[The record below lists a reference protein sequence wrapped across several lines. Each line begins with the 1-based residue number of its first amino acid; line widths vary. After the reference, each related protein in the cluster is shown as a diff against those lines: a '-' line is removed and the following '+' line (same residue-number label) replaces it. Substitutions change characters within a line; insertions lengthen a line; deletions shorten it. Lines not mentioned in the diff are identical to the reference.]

1 MSLYMQN
8 MHGKRVQELL
18 SEIQCLEKYRF
29 KFYQQAQ
36 ILEELR
42 FENCFHGCNCK
53 ILQPL
58 SACRQKETTTAW
70 DSLTLYAKFTV
81 LNRKLA
87 CQSFG

>member
-42 FENCFHGCNCK
+42 FENCFNGAHGCNCK

-58 SACRQKETTTAW
+58 SAWPSEGDY
-70 DSLTLYAKFTV
+70 DSMGFPDALCKIY
-81 LNRKLA
+81 
-87 CQSFG
+87 SS